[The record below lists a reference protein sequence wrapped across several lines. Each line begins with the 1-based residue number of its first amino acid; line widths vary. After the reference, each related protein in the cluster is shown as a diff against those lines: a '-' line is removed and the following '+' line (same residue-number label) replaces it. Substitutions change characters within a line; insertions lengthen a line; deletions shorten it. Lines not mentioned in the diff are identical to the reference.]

1 MKNPYLILG
10 LDENA
15 TFEEMEERYNELKAQ
30 YSEGRFA
37 SGQEGMDAARKLT
50 ELENAWREIQ
60 SRNVVAEKTDGAGDY
75 AYIERLIKDGR
86 FDDAQTVLDS
96 ITDRRGEWHYF
107 QSVIYYQ
114 RDWLTECKKQLQDA
128 LSFEPNNAK
137 YRAALERLN
146 QVIGNANT
154 NPNHLGRDNI
164 IDEGSVAPEA
174 NGNALSN
181 CCLAYCLASTCC
193 DCMRCCM

>member
-1 MKNPYLILG
+1 MKNPYQILG
-10 LDENA
+10 LDESA
-15 TFEEMEERYNELKAQ
+15 TFEQMEERYKSLKAQ

-37 SGQEGMDAARKLT
+37 YGDEGAENARKLT
-50 ELENAWREIQ
+50 ELENAWQEIL
-60 SRNVVAEKTDGAGDY
+60 SRTVVAEKSEGAGDY
-75 AYIERLIKDGR
+75 AYIEKLIKDGR

-96 ITDRRGEWHYF
+96 ITDRRGEWHYY
-107 QSVIYYQ
+107 QSVIFYQ

-137 YRAALERLN
+137 YRAALDRLN
-146 QVIGNANT
+146 QVIGNAQT
-154 NPNHLGRDNI
+154 RPQDLGRDGYV
-164 IDEGSVAPEA
+164 DEGSMPET

-181 CCLAYCLASTCC
+181 CCLAYCVASTCC